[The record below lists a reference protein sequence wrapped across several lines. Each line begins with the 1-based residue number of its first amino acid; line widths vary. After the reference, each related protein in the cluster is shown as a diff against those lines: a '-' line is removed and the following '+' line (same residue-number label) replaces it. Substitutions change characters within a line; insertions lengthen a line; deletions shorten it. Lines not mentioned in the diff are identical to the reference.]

1 LYCYLFKSKRGV
13 DSFVGDGFSNWKK
26 KRERFDL
33 HIGKSNSSHNTAQ
46 IKCENLTNEK
56 QSIMTLL
63 YEQTINNQSDYRSR
77 LNASI
82 ECTLFLLHQGL
93 PFRGHSECECSS
105 NKGNYLEL
113 LHFLS
118 RNNEAIKRVTFS
130 EAPRHNKLTSLD
142 IQKDIT
148 QAAAE
153 EITNVI
159 IKYLGDSLFS
169 ILIDESRDISI
180 KKLYDM

>member
-1 LYCYLFKSKRGV
+1 LE
-13 DSFVGDGFSNWKK
+13 K
-26 KRERFDL
+26 KRERFNL
-33 HIGKSNSSHNTAQ
+33 HIGKSNSSHNAAQ

-63 YEQTINNQSDYRSR
+63 SEQTVNNQSDYRTR

-82 ECTLFLLHQGL
+82 KCTHFLLHQGL
-93 PFRGHSECECSS
+93 PFCGHGECECSI
-105 NKGNYLEL
+105 NKENYLKL

-118 RNNEAIKRVTFS
+118 INNEAIKRVTFS

-159 IKYLGDSLFS
+159 IKDPGDSLFS

-180 KKLYDM
+180 KEQMVVVVRYVDNNEHIIECFLGI